1 MAKVSYANLKLKT
14 NTDVNTFEFQGQTIE
29 VLKYLPIEDK
39 YDLVMIALQKAEQD
53 GIYNPILLD
62 LYFHLYL
69 VYMYTNVSFTERQ
82 KDNEPHLYDTLA
94 SNGFMKQFLDTI
106 EVEEYEELM
115 LYVDEIMETTLH
127 YKNTAGAVLQS
138 VIQDLPKNAQ
148 AAADIVNS
156 FAPEK
161 YQAVVVEKEGKL
173 YAKFTTT
180 HFSTYAISD
189 LTTIDV
195 KNPET
200 ADNISNSLFICGMS
214 IIILLLVSII
224 FIKKNKISI
233 NKTRRLK
240 K

>member
-156 FAPEK
+156 FAPEN
-161 YQAVVVEKEGKL
+161 YQAVVDF
-173 YAKFTTT
+173 A
-180 HFSTYAISD
+180 
-189 LTTIDV
+189 
-195 KNPET
+195 T
-200 ADNISNSLFICGMS
+200 AANGGRNINT
-214 IIILLLVSII
+214 
-224 FIKKNKISI
+224 NK
-233 NKTRRLK
+233 
-240 K
+240 